1 MPNYS
6 RVWDLRR
13 YLGGLITTDE
23 TQVTPANNFENT
35 AGNAVFTSD
44 EQLMLNKQSLW
55 PTAGNISYANIFSA
69 NTYSGSGSQQQ
80 ITNSVNLSAAIAGG
94 IDFATADTT
103 TLASHSGFDFG
114 TNNFTIEFWYKW
126 STNSGYQTLLNHQY
140 NLADGVAIQSNTGTY
155 KWAIFGSGLSLSYEA
170 SNATLGVWHHYAFVR
185 NSNTVKIY
193 RDGVETLSQS
203 HTSTVGGTDTTIFG
217 DATGGSYPDKGKLS
231 NFRVIKGTALY
242 TSAFSRPTAPLTAIS
257 GTSLLLFQENSG
269 STLTDGS
276 SNNVT
281 VTKGSNHSILTS
293 DGPPLYPTGEGG
305 LVILRAR
312 TSGASLVFDTVRDIK
327 QKLEINTGTEVTR
340 GSGEAFNSFNSDG
353 FTISGDSAGDN
364 LNTNGTAYIS
374 WTFRKASKLFDIVTY
389 TGDDVNGRTVSHNL
403 GVAPEMMIIKGRTVA
418 TAYRVYH
425 SALGQGKSLNLSDNS
440 AESGNVYYLNNTAPT
455 STLITLGQDDSTNGG
470 SSTAYKYV
478 AYLFATVAGV
488 SKVGS
493 FSHTNGSSTDVD
505 CGFSSGSAFILVKR
519 TDSTSDWYVWDNAR
533 GIVSGNDGYV
543 ILNSSTA
550 ENTSN
555 DYVDPLDSGFQITSS
570 FTTGSYIFYAIAA

>member
-1 MPNYS
+1 MT
-6 RVWDLRR
+6 R
-13 YLGGLITTDE
+13 YLGGLITADE
-23 TQVTPANNFENT
+23 TQALPSDNFQT
-35 AGNAVFTSD
+35 TSAPGVWTLS
-44 EQLMLNKQSLW
+44 EAEMLNKQGLW
-55 PTAGNISYANIFSA
+55 PTAGNVSYANTFSA

-80 ITNSVNLSAAIAGG
+80 ITTSVDLSAAIAGG

-140 NLADGVAIQSNTGTY
+140 NLADGLSIQSNTSTY
-155 KWAIFGSGLSLSYEA
+155 KWGLFGSNISGLTYET
-170 SNATLGVWHHYAFVR
+170 SDATVNQWYHYAVVR
-185 NSNTVKIY
+185 NGNTIKIY
-193 RDGVETLSQS
+193 RDGVETYTKS
-203 HTSTVGGTDTTIFG
+203 HSVSVGGTDTTIFG

-293 DGPPLYPTGEGG
+293 DGPPLYSTGEGG
-305 LVILRAR
+305 LVWIKSRSDANHHQLYDTDRGVGKPLY
-312 TSGASLVFDTVRDIK
+312 SSLT
-327 QKLEINTGTEVTR
+327 NTEGTNTDF
-340 GSGEAFNSFNSDG
+340 ASFNSTG
-353 FTISGDSAGDN
+353 FILGYTSANGGVNGDSSDEYVA
-364 LNTNGTAYIS
+364 
-374 WTFRKASKLFDIVTY
+374 WTFKKASNLFDFVTY

-403 GVAPEMMIIKGRTVA
+403 GVAPEMMIIKGITVT
-418 TAYRVYH
+418 TAWRVYH

-470 SSTAYKYV
+470 ASTAYNYV

-543 ILNSSTA
+543 LLNSSAA
-550 ENTSN
+550 EVTNQ
-555 DYVDPLDSGFQITSS
+555 DYVDPLNSGFQIASG
-570 FTTGSYIFYAIAA
+570 FTTGDYIFYAIAA

>member
-1 MPNYS
+1 MT
-6 RVWDLRR
+6 R
-13 YLGGLITTDE
+13 YLGGLITADE
-23 TQVTPANNFENT
+23 TQALPSDNFQT
-35 AGNAVFTSD
+35 TSAPGVWTLS
-44 EQLMLNKQSLW
+44 EAEMLNKQGLW
-55 PTAGNISYANIFSA
+55 PTPGNVSYANIFSA

-103 TLASHSGFDFG
+103 TLASNDSFDFG

-140 NLADGVAIQSNTGTY
+140 NLADGLSIQSNTSTY
-155 KWAIFGSGLSLSYEA
+155 RMGLFGSNISGLTYET
-170 SNATLGVWHHYAFVR
+170 SDATVNQWYHYAVVR
-185 NSNTVKIY
+185 NGNTIKIY
-193 RDGVETLSQS
+193 RDGVETYTKS
-203 HTSTVGGTDTTIFG
+203 HSVSIGGTDTTIFG

-293 DGPPLYPTGEGG
+293 DGPPLYSTGEGG
-305 LVILRAR
+305 LVWIKSRSDANHSQLYDTDRGVGKPLY
-312 TSGASLVFDTVRDIK
+312 SSLTNS
-327 QKLEINTGTEVTR
+327 EGTNDNFE
-340 GSGEAFNSFNSDG
+340 SFNSTG
-353 FTISGDSAGDN
+353 FILGYTSANGGVNGDSSDEYVA
-364 LNTNGTAYIS
+364 
-374 WTFRKASKLFDIVTY
+374 WTFKKQSNLFNLVTY

-403 GVAPEMMIIKGRTVA
+403 GVAPEMMIIKGITVT
-418 TAYRVYH
+418 TAWRVYH

-470 SSTAYKYV
+470 PSTAYKYV

-543 ILNSSTA
+543 LLNSSAA
-550 ENTSN
+550 EVTNQ
-555 DYVDPLDSGFQITSS
+555 DYVDPLNSGFQIASG
-570 FTTGSYIFYAIAA
+570 FTTGDYIFYARAA

>member
-1 MPNYS
+1 MT
-6 RVWDLRR
+6 R
-13 YLGGLITTDE
+13 YLGGLITADE
-23 TQVTPANNFENT
+23 TQALPSDNFQT
-35 AGNAVFTSD
+35 TSAPGVWTLS
-44 EQLMLNKQSLW
+44 EAEMLNKQGLW
-55 PTAGNISYANIFSA
+55 PTPGNISYANIFSA

-140 NLADGVAIQSNTGTY
+140 NLADGFSIQSNTSTY
-155 KWAIFGSGLSLSYEA
+155 RWGVFGSNISPLTYETSDA
-170 SNATLGVWHHYAFVR
+170 NVNQWYHYAIVR
-185 NSNTVKIY
+185 NGNTIKIY
-193 RDGVETLSQS
+193 RDGTETYTKS
-203 HTSTVGGTDTTIFG
+203 HTGSVGGTDTTIFG

-276 SNNVT
+276 SNNVA

-312 TSGASLVFDTVRDIK
+312 TSGASLVFDTERGIK
-327 QKLEINTGTEVTR
+327 QKLEINTGSEVTR

-364 LNTNGTAYIS
+364 LNSNGTAYIS

-425 SALGQGKSLNLSDNS
+425 SALGAGKSLNLSDNS

-470 SSTAYKYV
+470 PSTAYNYV

>member
-1 MPNYS
+1 MT
-6 RVWDLRR
+6 R
-13 YLGGLITTDE
+13 YLGGLITADE
-23 TQVTPANNFENT
+23 TQALPSDNFQT
-35 AGNAVFTSD
+35 TSAPGVWTLS
-44 EQLMLNKQSLW
+44 EAEMLNKQGLW
-55 PTAGNISYANIFSA
+55 PTPGNISYANIFSA

-80 ITNSVNLSAAIAGG
+80 ITNSVNLSAPIAGG
-94 IDFATADTT
+94 IDFATADET

-126 STNSGYQTLLNHQY
+126 STNSGYQTVLNHQY
-140 NLADGVAIQSNTGTY
+140 NLADGVTIQSNTSTY
-155 KWAIFGSGLSLSYEA
+155 RWGIFGSNIGLQYESSDA
-170 SNATLGVWHHYAFVR
+170 NVNQWYHYAFVR
-185 NSNTVKIY
+185 NGNTIKIY
-193 RDGVETLSQS
+193 RDGVETYTRSHSLS
-203 HTSTVGGTDTTIFG
+203 VGGADTTIFG
-217 DATGGSYPDKGKLS
+217 EATNGGSYPDKGKLS

-242 TSAFSRPTAPLTAIS
+242 TSAFSRPPAPLTAIS

-312 TSGASLVFDTVRDIK
+312 TSGASLVFDTERGIK
-327 QKLEINTGTEVTR
+327 QKLEINTGSEVTR

-364 LNTNGTAYIS
+364 LNSNGTAYIS
-374 WTFRKASKLFDIVTY
+374 WTFRKASKLFDFVTY

-425 SALGQGKSLNLSDNS
+425 SALGAGKSLNLSDNS

-470 SSTAYKYV
+470 ASTAYNYV

>member
-1 MPNYS
+1 MT
-6 RVWDLRR
+6 R
-13 YLGGLITTDE
+13 YLGGLITADE
-23 TQVTPANNFENT
+23 TQALPSDNFQT
-35 AGNAVFTSD
+35 TSAPGVWTLS
-44 EQLMLNKQSLW
+44 EAEMLNKQGLW
-55 PTAGNISYANIFSA
+55 PTPGNISYANIFSA

-140 NLADGVAIQSNTGTY
+140 NLADGFSIQSNTSTY
-155 KWAIFGSGLSLSYEA
+155 RWGVFGSNISPLTYETSDA
-170 SNATLGVWHHYAFVR
+170 NVNQWYHYAIVR
-185 NSNTVKIY
+185 NGNTIKIY
-193 RDGVETLSQS
+193 RDGVETYTKS
-203 HTSTVGGTDTTIFG
+203 HSVSVGGTDTTIFG

-276 SNNVT
+276 SNNVA

-312 TSGASLVFDTVRDIK
+312 TSGASLVFDTERGIK
-327 QKLEINTGTEVTR
+327 QKLEINTGSEVTR

-364 LNTNGTAYIS
+364 LNSNGTAYIS

-425 SALGQGKSLNLSDNS
+425 SALGAGKSLNLSDNS

-470 SSTAYKYV
+470 PSTAYNYV